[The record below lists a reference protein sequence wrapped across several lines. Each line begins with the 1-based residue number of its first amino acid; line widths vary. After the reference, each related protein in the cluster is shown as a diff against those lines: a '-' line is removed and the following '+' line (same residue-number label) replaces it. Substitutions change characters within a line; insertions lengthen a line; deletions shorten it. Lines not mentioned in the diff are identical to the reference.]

1 MEATHMS
8 TTVIGLFT
16 GLLIGLAIAIDGFNG
31 FLLLVVFGAIG
42 VVIGKVIDGDLD
54 ISSMLNSASNRRTR

>member
-1 MEATHMS
+1 MS

-31 FLLLVVFGAIG
+31 FLLLVVFGAVG
-42 VVIGKVIDGDLD
+42 VVIGKVLDGDLD
-54 ISSMLNSASNRRTR
+54 VSSMLNSATSRRTR

>member
-1 MEATHMS
+1 MS

-31 FLLLVVFGAIG
+31 FLLLVVFGAVGI
-42 VVIGKVIDGDLD
+42 VIGKVLDGDLD
-54 ISSMLNSASNRRTR
+54 VSSMLNSASSRRSR

>member
-1 MEATHMS
+1 MS

-31 FLLLVVFGAIG
+31 FLLLVVFGAVGI
-42 VVIGKVIDGDLD
+42 VIGKVLDGELD
-54 ISSMLNSASNRRTR
+54 VSSLLNSATSRKSR

>member
-1 MEATHMS
+1 MS

-31 FLLLVVFGAIG
+31 FLLLVVFGAVGI
-42 VVIGKVIDGDLD
+42 VIGKVLDGDLD
-54 ISSMLNSASNRRTR
+54 MSSMLNSASSRRSR

>member
-1 MEATHMS
+1 MS

-31 FLLLVVFGAIG
+31 FLLLVVFGAVGI
-42 VVIGKVIDGDLD
+42 VVGKVLDGDLD
-54 ISSMLNSASNRRTR
+54 MSSMLNSASSRRSR